1 MKSEKRRPDL
11 LDNPSI
17 QEHVLTDEC
26 KVDVAR
32 RALLEEGSP
41 VLVVVA
47 QVLSQ
52 NVVHKL
58 GEPAMRCLSASRKC
72 KLFYTLGI
80 STLAQ
85 LLSCGSSCSASPLS

>member
-17 QEHVLTDEC
+17 QEHVLTNEC

-47 QVLSQ
+47 QVLSE

-58 GEPAMRCLSASRKC
+58 GESASHKFVC
-72 KLFYTLGI
+72 IQKMQALLYLGYFHVGPV
-80 STLAQ
+80 TELWFF
-85 LLSCGSSCSASPLS
+85 L

>member
-1 MKSEKRRPDL
+1 MKSERGVLIYWPL
-11 LDNPSI
+11 PSI

-32 RALLEEGSP
+32 CALLEEGSP

-47 QVLSQ
+47 QVLSE

-58 GEPAMRCLSASRKC
+58 RESASHKFEC
-72 KLFYTLGI
+72 IQKMQ
-80 STLAQ
+80 A
-85 LLSCGSSCSASPLS
+85 LLYRGYFHVGPVTELWFFL